1 MKIITTVVLAL
12 AVSSASLAQ
21 NGTVAQSHRPNDYTL
36 ACLEA
41 LTRDCAFSAA
51 LQTVIAEEFG
61 VERAKVLIAVA
72 RALSETGQ
80 QGQAIETLMLA
91 LDEARSVN
99 LNLVTQE
106 KITEIAPLLARAG
119 DSASALA
126 LTEELEIKSV
136 KERTLIAIA
145 RENMLAGR
153 VADANVA
160 LSQMENG
167 SRASWQRLRMLPFAP
182 ASAIA
187 ALNLI
192 ELDQQIREYTLPSQ
206 LYRGLILMAVV
217 ADKRGDTET
226 RQAYINEADEF
237 FASLVSINDRAL
249 STAHRLR
256 IMHDGGLNEA
266 MLTESYN
273 LALLHLGR
281 VRGAETL
288 ESVALLIGEV
298 EASLGNLESALA
310 RQEVFTDLA
319 NKARY
324 LSSIVMSSERALI
337 AEQTSAVMA
346 EVSELEGVYERDLI
360 RLQLL
365 EGALGNKDI
374 VLAANII
381 RSIEDDDNQ
390 ARGLVLAASL
400 LE

>member
-1 MKIITTVVLAL
+1 MKIIMTAVLTL
-12 AVSSASLAQ
+12 AASSASLAQ

-41 LTRDCAFSAA
+41 PTRDCAFSAA

-80 QGQAIETLMLA
+80 QEQAIETLMLA

-106 KITEIAPLLARAG
+106 KITEIAPLLALAG

-126 LTEELEIKSV
+126 LTEELEINSV
-136 KERTLIAIA
+136 KERTLITIA
-145 RENMLAGR
+145 KENMLAGR

-160 LSQMENG
+160 LSQIENV

-187 ALNLI
+187 ALNLN
-192 ELDQQIREYTLPSQ
+192 ELDQQVRAYTLPSQ
-206 LYRGLILMAVV
+206 IYRGLILMAVV
-217 ADKRGDTET
+217 ADKRGDAEI
-226 RQAYINEADEF
+226 RQAYISEADEF

-256 IMHDGGLNEA
+256 IMYDGGLSEA
-266 MLTESYN
+266 LLTESYN

-288 ESVALLIGEV
+288 ESVALLMGEV

-310 RQEVFTDLA
+310 RQEVFTELA

-324 LSSIVMSSERALI
+324 LSSIVMLSERDVI
-337 AEQTSAVMA
+337 AEQTEALMA

-365 EGALGNKDI
+365 EGALGNNNI
-374 VLAANII
+374 ALAASII
-381 RSIEDDDNQ
+381 RSVEDDDNQ